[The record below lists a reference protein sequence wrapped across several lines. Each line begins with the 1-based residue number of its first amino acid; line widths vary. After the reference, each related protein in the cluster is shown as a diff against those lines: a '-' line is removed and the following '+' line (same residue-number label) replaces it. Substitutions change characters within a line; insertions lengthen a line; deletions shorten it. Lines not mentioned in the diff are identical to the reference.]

1 MYIFRLDLKFCE
13 ESDDLKNKG
22 KLFQSLGA
30 ATVKALSPWETDWEK
45 GTVGTF
51 LEDDLRTRGGL

>member
-1 MYIFRLDLKFCE
+1 MYVFRLDLKFCE

-30 ATVKALSPWETDWEK
+30 AMVKALSPRETD
-45 GTVGTF
+45 
-51 LEDDLRTRGGL
+51 